1 MPRFHFSKSSL
12 SRGSDCLP
20 RAVILEKP
28 RGRSRPSDRPAAG
41 APRCTTVFENPRRTQ
56 VSRSFENFVFKLLGY

>member
-1 MPRFHFSKSSL
+1 
-12 SRGSDCLP
+12 
-20 RAVILEKP
+20 VILEKP

-56 VSRSFENFVFKLLGY
+56 VSRSFENFVFKLFGY